1 MVPRLATSSPVA
13 QSCRHLGEVLAE
25 PTTLSSTPSYAD
37 EMVVPVMG
45 NTNLFMQSFC
55 IIRPATLI
63 PTLVH
68 RIAKAGQAR
77 NKQRLHLIVV
87 ARNNPARLTSPHPH
101 FFKMQRIVHFYKA
114 PLRQR
119 PPNHSNKSNLLRN
132 NKEMLRHP
140 MDGKRTC
147 RRKFS
152 PCRASPKGGFLFALE
167 CAGKC
172 SKRRWPTYFGADAVA
187 GMHNT
192 TPVMYTEEYQVDYY
206 KENLKAF
213 DEFPCV
219 VGEQVWNF
227 ADFATSQSLLRVE
240 GNKKG
245 LFTRDRKPKLAAHWF
260 RQRWHEIPDFGYKA

>member
-1 MVPRLATSSPVA
+1 MPKEILAMPSVSERRVSICPGMRGQMFEA
-13 QSCRHLGEVLAE
+13 QMAH
-25 PTTLSSTPSYAD
+25 
-37 EMVVPVMG
+37 
-45 NTNLFMQSFC
+45 
-55 IIRPATLI
+55 IIWSHT
-63 PTLVH
+63 
-68 RIAKAGQAR
+68 
-77 NKQRLHLIVV
+77 
-87 ARNNPARLTSPHPH
+87 
-101 FFKMQRIVHFYKA
+101 
-114 PLRQR
+114 
-119 PPNHSNKSNLLRN
+119 
-132 NKEMLRHP
+132 
-140 MDGKRTC
+140 
-147 RRKFS
+147 
-152 PCRASPKGGFLFALE
+152 
-167 CAGKC
+167 
-172 SKRRWPTYFGADAVA
+172 VA